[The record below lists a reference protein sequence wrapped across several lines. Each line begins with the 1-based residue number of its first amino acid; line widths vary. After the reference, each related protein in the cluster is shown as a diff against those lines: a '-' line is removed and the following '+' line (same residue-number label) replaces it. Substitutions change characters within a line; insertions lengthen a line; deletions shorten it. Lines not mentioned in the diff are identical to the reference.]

1 VNEFRNA
8 RLGLIMDEMAVTC
21 FSNIPTG
28 VTGGNRKGNEK
39 VGGPRLSYSNRETP
53 QCKSPS

>member
-1 VNEFRNA
+1 
-8 RLGLIMDEMAVTC
+8 MDEMAVTC